1 MLRLVPLLASALG
14 TDYGAVLRRG
24 RRSALICLLA
34 GVLLLGTYA
43 AVLAAAGLYL
53 STLLG
58 AVNAALAIA
67 AAQLAI
73 ATLLVAAL
81 SLVNSLERRRERKRE
96 GSQALLATLALSA
109 LPSLTRSRAGLGL
122 AVAGGLALILAARN
136 RDDS

>member
-14 TDYGAVLRRG
+14 TDFGAVLRRG
-24 RRSALICLLA
+24 RRSAVIYLLA

-43 AVLAAAGLYL
+43 AMLAAAGLHL
-53 STLLG
+53 SALLG

-67 AAQLAI
+67 GAQLLV

-96 GSQALLATLALSA
+96 SSQTLVATLALSA
-109 LPSLTRSRAGLGL
+109 LPSLMRSRTGVGL
-122 AVAGGLALILAARN
+122 AVAGGLALILATRN
-136 RDDS
+136 RNDT

>member
-14 TDYGAVLRRG
+14 TDFGAVLRRG

-43 AVLAAAGLYL
+43 AVLAAVGLYL

-73 ATLLVAAL
+73 AALLVAAL

-96 GSQALLATLALSA
+96 GSQALLATLALSV

-122 AVAGGLALILAARN
+122 AVAGGLALLLAARN
-136 RDDS
+136 RDHD

>member
-14 TDYGAVLRRG
+14 TDFGAVLRRG

-43 AVLAAAGLYL
+43 AVLAAVGLYL

-73 ATLLVAAL
+73 AALLVAAL

-96 GSQALLATLALSA
+96 GSQALLATLALSV
-109 LPSLTRSRAGLGL
+109 LPSLTRSRTGLGL
-122 AVAGGLALILAARN
+122 AVAGGLALLLAARN
-136 RDDS
+136 RDHD

>member
-14 TDYGAVLRRG
+14 TDFGAVLRRG

-43 AVLAAAGLYL
+43 AVLAAVGLYL

-73 ATLLVAAL
+73 AALLVAAL

-122 AVAGGLALILAARN
+122 AVAGGLALLLAARN
-136 RDDS
+136 RDHD

>member
-14 TDYGAVLRRG
+14 TDFGAVLRRG